1 MSSVLFLIRLL
12 ELYIFYLLLLEF
24 ICRIKTI
31 ILKEYESKLGY
42 DFKWRYLI

>member
-24 ICRIKTI
+24 ICRIKKTI

-42 DFKWRYLI
+42 DFK